1 MIRLRVFNET
11 VRACEYRSENHA
23 RTNPFIFNTQ
33 KHISDMLLGWPQPF
47 QTNAASKHV
56 YFNKAH
62 LNLEK
67 ELLQFLTSQL
77 CCATL
82 LDNCAP

>member
-1 MIRLRVFNET
+1 MRPCVHVSIDLKTMLVRTHLFLIRR
-11 VRACEYRSENHA
+11 
-23 RTNPFIFNTQ
+23 NTYPMCY
-33 KHISDMLLGWPQPF
+33 SADLNLFF

-56 YFNKAH
+56 YFNKAY